1 MPELMYNQSLKDY
14 RDYHNTMDSAVKVA
28 VTAAL
33 NEQTKETIIRL
44 LKIGKLSSEEIAEAN
59 DVPLELVLQIQEEMK
74 Q

>member
-44 LKIGKLSSEEIAEAN
+44 LKIGKLSLEEIAEAN
-59 DVPLELVLQIQEEMK
+59 DVPLELVLQI
-74 Q
+74 